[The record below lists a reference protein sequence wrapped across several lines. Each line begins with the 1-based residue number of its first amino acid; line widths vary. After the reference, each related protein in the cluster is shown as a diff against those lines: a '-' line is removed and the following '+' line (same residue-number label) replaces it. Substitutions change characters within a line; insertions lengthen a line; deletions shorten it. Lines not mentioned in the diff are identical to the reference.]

1 MSARERKKDNNNIID
16 RSGDTKKKERGKRV
30 REKRERERDTEEGK
44 QITLFQIE

>member
-30 REKRERERDTEEGK
+30 REKKERERYRGGK
-44 QITLFQIE
+44 ANNIISN